1 MQSILLGTLRMCFG
15 TLVGA
20 DERGN
25 WGMVRFAG
33 VAGIEF
39 RESWPE
45 KFGSDKLR
53 AYGDGD
59 L

>member
-33 VAGIEF
+33 VAGIGF
-39 RESWPE
+39 R
-45 KFGSDKLR
+45 
-53 AYGDGD
+53 
-59 L
+59 